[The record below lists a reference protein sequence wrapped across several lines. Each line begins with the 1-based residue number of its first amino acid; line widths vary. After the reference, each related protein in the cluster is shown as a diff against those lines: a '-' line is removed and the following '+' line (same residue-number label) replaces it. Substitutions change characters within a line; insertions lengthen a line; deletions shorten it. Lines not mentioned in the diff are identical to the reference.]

1 MITIFSIITFFIDVE
16 IFTEGYLGLAFFIVV
31 MFAGSFPKQSTLSK
45 RLRSVR
51 KEYSIFGFIT
61 LLPHTILYGLMFI
74 DGSYSIE
81 WFGVISFLIMIPLFL
96 MSFHFIKRKMKI
108 KTWMNIQKLAYFVY
122 LLIFIHLLLIGE
134 SDHIYIYII
143 LFTTYSF
150 LKCYNFLFEN
160 QKLLKTVFVSL
171 IIVISSLY
179 SSGSIDSLS
188 LEYNTLDVPSST
200 NSETLADGV
209 YLGQADGFQHLPVSV
224 EVTIKDGLITNIEI
238 IEYGSTGE
246 NRGINYYDAAE
257 KIALDIINN
266 QTTDV
271 DTISGATYTTSGIID
286 AVEDALNN

>member
-1 MITIFSIITFFIDVE
+1 
-16 IFTEGYLGLAFFIVV
+16 
-31 MFAGSFPKQSTLSK
+31 
-45 RLRSVR
+45 
-51 KEYSIFGFIT
+51 
-61 LLPHTILYGLMFI
+61 
-74 DGSYSIE
+74 
-81 WFGVISFLIMIPLFL
+81 
-96 MSFHFIKRKMKI
+96 
-108 KTWMNIQKLAYFVY
+108 
-122 LLIFIHLLLIGE
+122 
-134 SDHIYIYII
+134 
-143 LFTTYSF
+143 
-150 LKCYNFLFEN
+150 
-160 QKLLKTVFVSL
+160 VFVSL